1 MHESDLFLSY
11 FKKTGIEYLP
21 GGIESGFNIVK
32 EKEFVPRLL
41 QVKGGRSARVFNVE
55 MKSESINEG
64 DVFILDMN
72 MKIYLWPGKECTVSE
87 KSKALEVCTNMRKT
101 ERHA

>member
-1 MHESDLFLSY
+1 
-11 FKKTGIEYLP
+11 
-21 GGIESGFNIVK
+21 
-32 EKEFVPRLL
+32 
-41 QVKGGRSARVFNVE
+41 

-72 MKIYLWPGKECTVSE
+72 MKIYLWPGNDCSISE